1 LDAGV
6 SALAPAQFPP
16 FARETFLPLNYSLI
30 VRQAGFWL
38 ADEALSTGKKKIARD
53 LFELAS
59 VLSDPD
65 YGCRTEYF
73 AVETMVCHLCRTTSS
88 APAASEAACR
98 LSCPFYRPGD
108 SLH

>member
-1 LDAGV
+1 
-6 SALAPAQFPP
+6 
-16 FARETFLPLNYSLI
+16 LPLNYTLI
-30 VRQAGFWL
+30 VQQAGFWL
-38 ADEALSTGKKKIARD
+38 ADETLSTGKKKIAKD

-59 VLSDPD
+59 VLSDPG

-88 APAASEAACR
+88 LHAASEASCR
-98 LSCPFYRPGD
+98 SICPFYLAGE